1 MEPLLPESYHH
12 QERMAHRAE
21 VDKVTPH
28 DRPRDEPRTLPKR
41 LVVEDGW
48 IWQGM
53 GKALRNPE
61 ARQKQEVRHRRTLWL
76 YLD

>member
-21 VDKVTPH
+21 VDKMPPH

-41 LVVEDGW
+41 LVVEDGG

-53 GKALRNPE
+53 DKALRNPE
-61 ARQKQEVRHRRTLWL
+61 ARQEQEVRHRGTLRI